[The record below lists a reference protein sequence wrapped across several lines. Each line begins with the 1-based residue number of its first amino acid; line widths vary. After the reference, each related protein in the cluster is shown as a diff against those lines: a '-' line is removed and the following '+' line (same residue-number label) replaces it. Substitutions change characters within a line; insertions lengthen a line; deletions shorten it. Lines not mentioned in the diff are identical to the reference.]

1 MKKLLLMCVYLYLG
15 VGLSY
20 TQVVKPS
27 EQAQGFTGF
36 QNTSVNYSTGTFS
49 YKIPLFELSS
59 GDYKLPVMLSYT
71 ANGVKVT
78 DRPGLYGYG
87 WNLIC
92 GGVVTRTLRGGL
104 ADEKRP
110 SGYAYEGLMSVND
123 SIRKLVNQHYKDG
136 ESDIFT
142 AVFNGKVV
150 YFILEPAGN
159 NKVRAVPLEKTNVK
173 IEDNAMGEIF
183 QWKITDEDGV
193 IYIFK
198 EIERTENVGLEEG
211 VSRNSVTGES
221 YVSSWY
227 LTEIVLPN
235 SKNIEFKY
243 TNKYSDPYSNPN
255 DTYSTMYYSNMAMG
269 YEYGRPLVENTFD
282 VKPWE
287 KEIQNSFDDIN
298 FYAARTSLEAQ
309 VRDTRYMM
317 DELALNRFNSLGCG
331 LLPSNVGESIFIDK
345 MMGLITN
352 LEQLGGNVGSQ
363 AVDAVNECMASIH
376 SLAGTSINY
385 QMLYSALGSLK
396 QIYINILTTRD
407 ERFYNPAG
415 QVRKYKINTKCL
427 TSVLCGDREVK
438 LTYTNYPNKRML
450 TNIVLFTHVRDTLV
464 NVDLDRRYGDVLG
477 GIKITGANDTVV
489 QTQTFSY
496 YDTDNY
502 SEGADAWGY
511 YNGETRGIDALTISG
526 IRYPFIYVPNISS
539 KMEKE
544 IDNFRLGT
552 CEEAHLK
559 KYSLKTIRTS
569 AGARINIDYEKNWIF
584 WRINSSWW
592 ENADYSGLRV
602 KSLAIYDGNNKVDSV
617 YYHYTRE
624 GGESTGKLV
633 VTGLN
638 NGYTLQYNS
647 VRDEGIYSSPFNDKV
662 LCGLIQDD
670 GMAILGSGNNGV
682 MYDYV
687 REERVGRGSTGYY
700 FLIPQNAVSGKG
712 IPTEYSYW
720 MYGLPLGQVD
730 YDNKGHVVRMIKN
743 KYYASSSPSL
753 SNVNSDFVQMNSVPF
768 PFSSVKLQL
777 KPYGFYIDKERIK
790 REYQGKPQICIC
802 RDGLT
807 AYYIDPYEHVY
818 KSNIAPRTNII
829 IPDQSYNL
837 YYGGK
842 VVLKE
847 REMYTFA
854 STSQMIAV
862 DTPRYNDFYG
872 SLPAIPY
879 QLNKETYYYGT
890 NHTLPV
896 KIVREKSNGD
906 QLVEYTRRVT
916 DVNPVSGNFPEITKM
931 KSCNILS
938 PIVQQQVFLTSQN
951 TSYKIGESVI
961 EYSLDTLQGKNSY
974 FRSKEY
980 SLKIESPESV
990 SLPGTSS
997 ITSPF
1002 SEDKS
1007 KYISTEFFYSKV
1019 RNNFVLVETRSQ
1031 GQNESFVYD
1040 PGNEHIILS
1049 GRNISASNIDA
1060 RDVCRSF
1067 GLTSSQ
1073 QSALASGNVTA
1084 MYPPEYASDSAFL
1097 MDYYNTTNSL
1107 LKLESVKNNPFFRGE
1122 LFEAAYRYM
1131 LGIYMKSPY
1140 AKIKEFRDLLMANMN
1155 FPTKFADALDQCEN
1169 VNPVLKDRFVSM
1181 LLFVLYNVA
1190 RFDEDAYR
1198 FLGLESDRM
1207 MAGLDLSRTLS
1218 VNVDKYRVFNLAVVM
1233 RRISINDE
1241 SVSCKVIYKDGS
1253 SREFHEKLNIEK
1265 DNWRVG
1271 VLKIDLSEQPTPE
1284 NIVRLE
1290 VLAPLYG
1297 GEIEGIIYGGAL
1309 AVLAPDGVEYEA
1321 LSRDQQ
1327 GRIFCKLNHLMQLE
1341 RYEYDGLGRVT
1352 KVFDQDGNLLR
1363 RTEYNE
1369 AIATNN

>member
-104 ADEKRP
+104 ADEKYH
-110 SGYAYEGLMSVND
+110 SGYAYEGLTSVND

-142 AVFNGKVV
+142 AVFNGKMIH
-150 YFILEPAGN
+150 FILEPAGN
-159 NKVRAVPLEKTNVK
+159 YKVRAVPLEKTNVK
-173 IEDNAMGEIF
+173 IEDNTMGEIL
-183 QWKITDEDGV
+183 QWKITDEDGI
-193 IYIFK
+193 IYIFR

-243 TNKYSDPYSNPN
+243 TDKYSDPYNNPY

-287 KEIQNSFDDIN
+287 EEIQNSFDLIN
-298 FYAARTSLEAQ
+298 FYAARTNLEAQ
-309 VRDTRYMM
+309 ARDTRYMM

-331 LLPSNVGESIFIDK
+331 LLPSNTGEIIFIDK
-345 MMGLITN
+345 MMGLMTN

-363 AVDAVNECMASIH
+363 AVDAVNQCMSSIH
-376 SLAGTSINY
+376 GLTGTSINY
-385 QMLYSALGSLK
+385 QMLYSALESLK
-396 QIYINILTTRD
+396 RIYINILTTRGN
-407 ERFYNPAG
+407 RSCNPAG
-415 QVRKYKINTKCL
+415 QARQYKIKTKCL
-427 TSVLCGDREVK
+427 TNVLCGDREIK
-438 LTYTNYPNKRML
+438 LTYTNYPNLRML
-450 TNIVLFTHVRDTLV
+450 TNIVLFTHARDTLV
-464 NVDLDRRYGDVLG
+464 NVDFDRRSSDILG

-496 YDTDNY
+496 YDTDNHTR
-502 SEGADAWGY
+502 GADAWGY
-511 YNGETRGIDALTISG
+511 YNGESKGIDVLTIYG
-526 IRYPFIYVPNISS
+526 IRYPFIYVPDVSNQF
-539 KMEKE
+539 EKE
-544 IDNFRLGT
+544 MDDFRLGT
-552 CEEAHLK
+552 CEEEHLK
-559 KYSLKTIRTS
+559 KYSLKTISTS

-638 NGYTLQYNS
+638 NGYTLRYNS
-647 VRDEGIYSSPFNDKV
+647 VIDEDVYSSPFIDKI

-670 GMAILGSGNNGV
+670 GMAILSSGNNGV

-700 FLIPQNAVSGKG
+700 FLIPQNVVSGKG

-777 KPYGFYIDKERIK
+777 KPYGFYIDKEKVK
-790 REYQGKPQICIC
+790 REYQNKPHIYLC

-807 AYYIDPYEHVY
+807 SYYIDPYEHIY
-818 KSNIAPRTNII
+818 KPNILPRTNII
-829 IPDQSYNL
+829 IPDRSYNL

-847 REMYTFA
+847 QEMYTFA
-854 STSQMIAV
+854 SRPQMIAV

-872 SLPAIPY
+872 SLPSIPY

-906 QLVEYTRRVT
+906 QLVEYTRRVA
-916 DVNPVSGNFPEITKM
+916 DVNPVSGSFSEIIKM
-931 KSCNILS
+931 KSFNILS
-938 PIVQQQVFLTSQN
+938 PVVQQQVFLTSQN

-980 SLKIESPESV
+980 SLKIESPESA
-990 SLPGTSS
+990 SLPETSS
-997 ITSPF
+997 ITNPF

-1007 KYISTEFFYSKV
+1007 KYIRTDYFYSKV
-1019 RNNFVLVETRSQ
+1019 GNNFVLVESRAQ
-1031 GQNESFVYD
+1031 GQNESTVYD
-1040 PGNEHIILS
+1040 QGNGLVILS
-1049 GRNISASNIDA
+1049 SSNISASNIDA

-1067 GLTSSQ
+1067 GLTSFQ
-1073 QSALASGNVTA
+1073 KSALSNGNVTVL
-1084 MYPPEYASDSAFL
+1084 YPPEYESDSAFL
-1097 MDYYNTTNSL
+1097 IDYYKITTKL
-1107 LKLESVKNNPFFRGE
+1107 LKQESVRNNSFFMGE
-1122 LFEAAYRYM
+1122 LFDAAYRYM
-1131 LGIYMKSPY
+1131 LGLYMKSPY
-1140 AKIKEFRDLLMANMN
+1140 SKIKAFRDLLYANMN
-1155 FPTKFADALDQCEN
+1155 FPRECINAFNQCEN
-1169 VNPVLKDRFVSM
+1169 IDPVLKDRFISM
-1181 LLFVLYNVA
+1181 LQFVQYNVA
-1190 RFDEDAYR
+1190 KFDENTYR
-1198 FLGLESDRM
+1198 FLGLKGDPM
-1207 MAGLDLSRTLS
+1207 IAGLNLSRVLS

-1233 RRISINDE
+1233 RKITVYDE
-1241 SVSCKVIYKDGS
+1241 TVSCKVIYKDGS
-1253 SREFHEKLNIEK
+1253 SRSFQKKLNIEK

-1290 VLAPLYG
+1290 VSAPLS
-1297 GEIEGIIYGGAL
+1297 GEMYKGAIYGGAL

-1327 GRIFCKLNHLMQLE
+1327 GRIFCRLNHLMQLE